1 MNEFTR
7 NCLHERFQGNELY
20 HHGVLGMHWG
30 IRRYQP
36 YGHGGYKPDHKG
48 KFEGTKKEARE
59 HAKEIKQDLK
69 EAKRIDRQ
77 QRKFVKKLN
86 SKNGIQK
93 LAKDKNFQKLVKENN
108 TKAMRGAILRRRL
121 GAEANQYAVNK
132 MLDKHFGYD
141 DSIDKVFKVAYK
153 VDNADDLFVES
164 VKFMNKADVDL
175 GKEILGKYADTPIN
189 KIKVKGVTSG
199 ASADSYLYDVIRE
212 AVGASNG
219 IKKPSIKDKINKALW
234 T

>member
-7 NCLHERFQGNELY
+7 NCLHERFQGDELY

-30 IRRYQP
+30 VRRYQP

-69 EAKRIDRQ
+69 EAKRIDKQ

-93 LAKDKNFQKLVKENN
+93 LAKDKNFRKLVKENN
-108 TKAMRGAILRRRL
+108 TQLMRGAILRGTL
-121 GAEANQYAVNK
+121 GRDTQKYAINRMTGWDHKFDKEASIEKKYAT
-132 MLDKHFGYD
+132 
-141 DSIDKVFKVAYK
+141 AYNVK
-153 VDNADDLFVES
+153 NADELFKAS
-164 VKFMNKADVDL
+164 VDFVVKADKDL
-175 GKEILGKYADTPIN
+175 GREILGKYAETSID
-189 KIKVKGVTSG
+189 KIADHPGK
-199 ASADSYLYDVIRE
+199 SAGSYLYDVIRE
-212 AVGASNG
+212 AVGASNE

-234 T
+234 H